1 MGRGDRY
8 AGYGKQWYAV
18 CSRARMLDKRWRRP
32 KKTVCAA
39 SSVSE
44 YAAILFYAGVISEH
58 FMPSSIRFVMVLWMS
73 RCSGD
78 IFD

>member
-1 MGRGDRY
+1 
-8 AGYGKQWYAV
+8 
-18 CSRARMLDKRWRRP
+18 MLDKRWRRP

-58 FMPSSIRFVMVLWMS
+58 FMPSSNSLRHGAMDESM
-73 RCSGD
+73 
-78 IFD
+78 